1 MKFKA
6 LRSLTW
12 PSPDSMAMVKRAGGI
27 SKLSE
32 EQRQK
37 LVMKSCKAGDFCDGV
52 PESSIKWLLKQ
63 GKIESVGPTKK
74 NKVKDK

>member
-1 MKFKA
+1 MTYKA
-6 LRSLTW
+6 LVDLTW

-37 LVMKSCKAGDFCDGV
+37 LVLKKCKAGKVCDGV

-63 GKIESVGPTKK
+63 GKIEAVEPGRTKK
-74 NKVKDK
+74 KER